1 LVSDTSSHLGAAA
14 SLEQVSDT
22 FSQLAAGSPAYDRRV
37 NRWLDE
43 IATLDPERDA
53 QRIVFIDASLEFP
66 WDTQRSLE
74 LAFYRTYAVPSIA
87 ELLDSTGEFTQR
99 AQKRYDDTQI
109 LISAFCEFGF
119 DNDLGRRAIRR
130 MNQIHGTFPIA
141 NEDFLYVLSTM
152 VFEPIRWNAR
162 FGWRPLLHAE
172 KLATFYFWREIG
184 RRMAIKEIPERYEEL
199 ERFNVEFERERFAYT
214 DAGHRV
220 ASATRDMFLDW
231 FPGLPKPVGRPLIHA
246 LLDEPLLD
254 ALGFPHPSPRL
265 RRVAEGA
272 VRARSRAVRALPPRR
287 RARLRTLERHRSYR
301 DGYEIE
307 NLGPPDRGVQFDGS
321 AP

>member
-1 LVSDTSSHLGAAA
+1 VEG
-14 SLEQVSDT
+14 
-22 FSQLAAGSPAYDRRV
+22 
-37 NRWLDE
+37 RWLEE

-53 QRIVFIDASLEFP
+53 QRIVFIDACLEFP

-87 ELLDSTGEFTQR
+87 ELLASTGEFTER
-99 AQKRYDDTQI
+99 SQKRYDDTQI
-109 LISAFCEFGF
+109 LISAFCEFGY
-119 DNDLGRRAIRR
+119 DNDLGRRALRR
-130 MNQIHGTFPIA
+130 MNKLHGRFTIA
-141 NEDFLYVLSTM
+141 NDDFLYVLSTM
-152 VFEPIRWNAR
+152 VLEPIRWNAR
-162 FGWRPLLHAE
+162 FGRRPLLHAE
-172 KLATFYFWREIG
+172 KLATFFFWREVG
-184 RRMAIKEIPERYEEL
+184 ARMAIKDIPDTYEEL
-199 ERFNVEFERERFAYT
+199 ERFNVDFEREHFAYT

-231 FPGLPKPVGRPLIHA
+231 FPGLPKRLGRPLVYA

-265 RRVAEGA
+265 RAFTEGA
-272 VRARSRAVRALPPRR
+272 VRARSLAVRALPARR
-287 RARLRTLERHRSYR
+287 RPRLRTLERHRTYR

-307 NLGPPDRGVQFDGS
+307 TLGPPDGAVPLGGT